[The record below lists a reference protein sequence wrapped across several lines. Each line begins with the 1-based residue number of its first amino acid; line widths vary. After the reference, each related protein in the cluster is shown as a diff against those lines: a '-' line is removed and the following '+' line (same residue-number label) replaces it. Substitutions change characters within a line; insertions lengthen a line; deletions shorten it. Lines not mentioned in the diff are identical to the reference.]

1 MRRISRYAL
10 SEFLISFL
18 VSFAFFFFIFFI
30 NQLLV
35 MAEEIFARQVP
46 FWDVLLFILFSLP
59 SIVALSFPFGALVGA
74 LMSVGRLSSD
84 NELLAMRASGIPLR
98 RVLRPLLAVGLL
110 LSIVSFIMNDYFL
123 PLGNLR
129 LGRMYRKILYSNPS
143 IELEPYSVK
152 KYQDT
157 VIITGGIEGNRIG
170 NLVII
175 DKNDR
180 NQRRVITARR
190 GVLEEAAGQKGVI
203 SIRLEGVFSQTRN
216 ADGRDRFE
224 YTTAD
229 SMIYN
234 ILLKDI
240 SVAFMNPGPRE
251 MRAVDVWRQ
260 IQTMEKQ
267 FVVTSREHDRET
279 ERLALDLAMQA
290 RYLRDTSAGDSAAIT
305 KGTAELAGAYARY
318 RAARDHRPVDRNLQ
332 LYLLEFHK
340 KFSIPFSCL
349 VFVLFAFPTG
359 MLARR
364 SGRAVGFGLGLL
376 VSALYWGMLFVGH
389 TLGIRLLFPPPL
401 AMWLPNLLILAA
413 GGALLARG
421 RLA

>member
-1 MRRISRYAL
+1 MRRIARYTL
-10 SEFLISFL
+10 SEFLLSFL

-46 FWDVLLFILFSLP
+46 FWDVLLFIIFSLP
-59 SIVALSFPFGALVGA
+59 SIVALSFPFGALLGA

-110 LSIVSFIMNDYFL
+110 LSVVSFVMNDYFL

-157 VIITGGIEGNRIG
+157 VIITGAIEGNRIS

-180 NQRRVITARR
+180 NQKRVITARR
-190 GVLEEAAGQKGVI
+190 AVLEEAAGQRGVI
-203 SIRLEGVFSQTRN
+203 SIRLEDVFSQARA

-251 MRAVDVWRQ
+251 MRSVDVWRQ
-260 IQTMEKQ
+260 IRVMEKQ
-267 FVVTSREHDRET
+267 FAGTLREHDREV

-290 RYLRDTSAGDSAAIT
+290 RYLRDTAFGDSAAVAQGLT
-305 KGTAELAGAYARY
+305 ELAGAYARY
-318 RAARDHRPVDRNLQ
+318 RTAREHSPVDRNLQ

-340 KFSIPFSCL
+340 KFSIPFACL
-349 VFVLFAFPTG
+349 IFVLFAFPLSL
-359 MLARR
+359 LARR
-364 SGRAVGFGLGLL
+364 SGRAMGFGLGLL
-376 VSALYWGMLFVGH
+376 VSAVYWGLLFMGQ
-389 TLGIRLLFPPPL
+389 TLGMRLELPPPL
-401 AMWLPNLLILAA
+401 AMWLPNLLVLAA
-413 GGALLARG
+413 AVVLLANRM
-421 RLA
+421 RS